1 METIGLGWMSGWTK
15 TMALGR
21 TNAKSGVGG
30 MPTAGAARRRRFV
43 SANEGGSLSARL
55 LLGEDA
61 QHEVSLAV
69 GLEGGRHHDVLAGRQ
84 AQARA
89 DLTQV
94 DELLGAS
101 AGRVGQEEIARQVE
115 PGATQVLLGWERK
128 GGAEEG
134 RPDAVSDA

>member
-1 METIGLGWMSGWTK
+1 MDGWVDRWTNGNHWVGMDGWMDENHGAGTHECQE
-15 TMALGR
+15 R
-21 TNAKSGVGG
+21 GG
-30 MPTAGAARRRRFV
+30 RRRFV

-55 LLGEDA
+55 LLREDA

-128 GGAEEG
+128 RRSGGGTA
-134 RPDAVSDA
+134 